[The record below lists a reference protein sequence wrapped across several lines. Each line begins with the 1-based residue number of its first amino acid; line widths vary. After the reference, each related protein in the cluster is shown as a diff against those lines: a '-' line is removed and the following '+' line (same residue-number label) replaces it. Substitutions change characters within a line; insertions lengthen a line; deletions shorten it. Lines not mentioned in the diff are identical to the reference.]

1 MVRFHSGVFLPQ
13 ISSSARVGNEDER
26 MTKFYLGK
34 DDVNS
39 HHIRHRHCNIQL
51 TEVPC
56 GIIYTDLLRGKTLL
70 HFRHQGLGC
79 MSGRN
84 KFWGLQPLNLYFYS
98 CRVATGVRKI
108 IDYHLG
114 PHMTNIGPHCMWE
127 HCMILL
133 IRLSYFNLS
142 VGNLKSKGSF
152 LS

>member
-1 MVRFHSGVFLPQ
+1 MASAFKWFDSILVFFCHKSLRRQ
-13 ISSSARVGNEDER
+13 DIARVGNEDER

-70 HFRHQGLGC
+70 HFRHQGLVC

-108 IDYHLG
+108 IDYHFFHHIIDFLKKLK
-114 PHMTNIGPHCMWE
+114 WDY
-127 HCMILL
+127 L
-133 IRLSYFNLS
+133 ICF
-142 VGNLKSKGSF
+142 LKFFVLNGS
-152 LS
+152 S